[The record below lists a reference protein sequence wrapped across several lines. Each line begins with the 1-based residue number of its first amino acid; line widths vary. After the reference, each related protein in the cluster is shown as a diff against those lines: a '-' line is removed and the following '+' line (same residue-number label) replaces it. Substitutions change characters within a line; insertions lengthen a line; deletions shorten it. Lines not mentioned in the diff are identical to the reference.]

1 LSIPPPVLLR
11 EVELSD
17 MVKHE
22 GANMDNSDRE
32 RLLRDADEFEELVAM
47 LIEHGVER
55 DTAERVVIHSGH
67 KRIEQLFA
75 EYIKARG
82 DNSGQLKGLLD
93 KILKSNK

>member
-1 LSIPPPVLLR
+1 
-11 EVELSD
+11 
-17 MVKHE
+17 M
-22 GANMDNSDRE
+22 
-32 RLLRDADEFEELVAM
+32 LV
-47 LIEHGVER
+47 EHGVER